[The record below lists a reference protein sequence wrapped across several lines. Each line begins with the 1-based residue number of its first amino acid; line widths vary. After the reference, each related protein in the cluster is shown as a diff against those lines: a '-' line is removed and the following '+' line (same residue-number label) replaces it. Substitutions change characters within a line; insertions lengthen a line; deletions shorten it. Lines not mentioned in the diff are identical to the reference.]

1 MDMERY
7 DAEKRIE
14 ELKKIIEH
22 HNHRYYSLQDP
33 EISDAEYD
41 LLLRELVE
49 LEEEFPHL
57 KLSDSPTMRV
67 GAPPVSEFARVRHSL
82 PMLSLQN
89 AFGEDEIFEFDKR
102 VRKMLALDTVEY
114 VAEIKVDGIAV
125 EVIYVDGV
133 LENASTRG
141 DGYTGED
148 ITNNIKTV
156 KDVPLTLAEE
166 GKNGV
171 PRILEARGEIYLGK
185 DAFRWLNNQ
194 RAKNGEPLFANPRNA
209 ASGSLRQL
217 DPRITAKRPLKMFF
231 YGAGIIEDAA
241 VKSHWEIL
249 HMFRALCLPVNE
261 KMKLCS
267 SVDEAIRFYRTVEEG
282 RESLPY
288 EADGIVLK
296 VNSLSHQ
303 ATLGQISRSP
313 RHSIAF
319 KFSPTQGT
327 TVVEDIVVQVGRTG
341 ILTPVA
347 HLKPVKIGGVEV
359 KRATLHN
366 MDEIERKDIRIG
378 DTVIVQRAGDVI
390 PEVVKPVLSKRDEEG
405 EAFVMPESCPVC
417 GARVERVEGEAAHRC
432 TGDSCFAKMKES
444 MKHFVSRKALDIDG
458 LGDRIITLLINEGL
472 VRNPAD
478 IFRLTEEDLK
488 DLPRLGEKSARNLVI
503 AIEQGRNTTL
513 SRFIH
518 ALGIKNVGEHLSNLL
533 ADAFGSMDNLMEAS
547 YDDLLR
553 IKEIGP
559 EAAGSIR
566 SFFSAEG
573 GRAFVADLM
582 SAGIQI
588 EEREQTAGSL
598 TGMTF
603 LFTGTLKFMSRAD
616 AQKRVED
623 LGGLVASS
631 LSRKV
636 DVLVVGEGPGSKLE
650 KAKNLGLK
658 TMPEEEFL
666 KLVDVRETN
675 GS

>member
-1 MDMERY
+1 MDMQRY

-49 LEEEFPHL
+49 LEEEFPQL

-67 GAPPVSEFARVRHSL
+67 GAPPVSEFDRVRHSL

-125 EVIYVDGV
+125 EVIYADGV
-133 LENASTRG
+133 LEKASTRG

-156 KDVPLTLAEE
+156 KDVPLTLAEVGE
-166 GKNGV
+166 NGV

-231 YGAGIIEDAA
+231 YGAGIIEDAE
-241 VKSHWEIL
+241 VKTHWEIL

-267 SVDEAIRFYRTVEEG
+267 SVDEAIRFYRSVEES
-282 RESLPY
+282 RETLPY

-303 ATLGQISRSP
+303 AALGQVSRSP
-313 RHSIAF
+313 RHSIAL

-327 TVVEDIVVQVGRTG
+327 TVLEDIVVQVGRTG
-341 ILTPVA
+341 VLTPVA

-366 MDEIERKDIRIG
+366 LDEIERKDIRIG

-390 PEVVKPVLSKRDEEG
+390 PVVVKPVLSKRDSGG
-405 EAFVMPESCPVC
+405 EPFVMPESCPVC

-444 MKHFVSRKALDIDG
+444 IKHFVSRKSLDIDG

-478 IFRLTEEDLK
+478 IFRLTEENLK
-488 DLPRLGEKSARNLVI
+488 GLPRLGEKSARNLVI
-503 AIEQGRNTTL
+503 AIEQGRKTSL

-533 ADAFGSMDNLMEAS
+533 ADTFGSMDNLMEAS
-547 YDDLLR
+547 DDDLLR

-573 GRAFVADLM
+573 GSALVADLL

-588 EEREQTAGSL
+588 EERERASGSL

-603 LFTGTLKFMSRAD
+603 LFTGTLKFMSRTD
-616 AQKRVED
+616 AQKRVKD

-658 TMPEEEFL
+658 TMSEEEFL
-666 KLVDVRETN
+666 KLVEVRETD

>member
-1 MDMERY
+1 VDMQRY

-49 LEEEFPHL
+49 LEEEFPQL

-67 GAPPVSEFARVRHSL
+67 GAPPVSEFDRVRHSL

-89 AFGEDEIFEFDKR
+89 AFAEDEIFEFDKR

-125 EVIYVDGV
+125 EVIYADGV
-133 LENASTRG
+133 LEKASTRG

-156 KDVPLTLAEE
+156 KDVPLTLAEV
-166 GKNGV
+166 GGNGV

-231 YGAGIIEDAA
+231 YGAGIIEDAE
-241 VKSHWEIL
+241 VKTHWEIL

-267 SVDEAIRFYRTVEEG
+267 SVDEAIRFYRSVEES
-282 RESLPY
+282 RETLPY

-303 ATLGQISRSP
+303 TELGQVSRSP
-313 RHSIAF
+313 RHSIAL

-327 TVVEDIVVQVGRTG
+327 TVLEDIVVQVGRTG
-341 ILTPVA
+341 VLTPVA

-366 MDEIERKDIRIG
+366 LDEIERKDIRIG

-390 PEVVKPVLSKRDEEG
+390 PVVVKPVLSKRDSGG
-405 EAFVMPESCPVC
+405 EPFVMPESCPVC

-444 MKHFVSRKALDIDG
+444 IKHFVSRKSLDIDG

-478 IFRLTEEDLK
+478 IFRLTEENLK
-488 DLPRLGEKSARNLVI
+488 GLPRLGEKSARNLVI
-503 AIEQGRNTTL
+503 AIEQGRKTSL

-533 ADAFGSMDNLMEAS
+533 ADTFGSMDNLMEAS
-547 YDDLLR
+547 DDDLLR

-573 GRAFVADLM
+573 GSALVADLL

-588 EEREQTAGSL
+588 EERASGSL

-603 LFTGTLKFMSRAD
+603 LFTGTLKFMSRTD
-616 AQKRVED
+616 AQKRVKD

-650 KAKNLGLK
+650 NAKNLGLK
-658 TMPEEEFL
+658 TMSEEEFL
-666 KLVDVRETN
+666 KLVEVRETD